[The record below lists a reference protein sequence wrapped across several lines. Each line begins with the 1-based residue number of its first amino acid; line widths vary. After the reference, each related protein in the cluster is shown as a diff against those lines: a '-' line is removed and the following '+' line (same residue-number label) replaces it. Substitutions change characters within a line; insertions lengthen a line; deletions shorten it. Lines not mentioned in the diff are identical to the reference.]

1 MVLLPAPLAPMM
13 LTTPASG
20 TLTVTSLM
28 ASDLW

>member
-20 TLTVTSLM
+20 TLMVTSFTAM
-28 ASDLW
+28 DLL